1 MSTSA
6 LGSDKDSDNYN
17 NINSSNN
24 SNNDNSDPNKN
35 NPNNN
40 PNGNN
45 NNSRDEKFM
54 REALVLGEEA
64 LRNGEIPV
72 GCVFVYTDNNNNDVI
87 IGKGT
92 NRTNETRNGTSHAE
106 IMALN
111 DIMLSQGHDPSIIR
125 RCDLYVTC
133 EPCIMCAAALSKLG
147 IKRVFFGCHNER
159 FGGNGSILSVHTDNR
174 MKGHDTY
181 EVTGGVMHSEA
192 INLFRRFYT
201 TENRRCPEDKRKR
214 KRRSSDPP
222 SPPLPIV

>member
-1 MSTSA
+1 MSEAILS
-6 LGSDKDSDNYN
+6 NPIN
-17 NINSSNN
+17 NNSNN
-24 SNNDNSDPNKN
+24 SNPINNDNN
-35 NPNNN
+35 NDNN
-40 PNGNN
+40 
-45 NNSRDEKFM
+45 RDEKFM
-54 REALVLGEEA
+54 KEALILGEEA

-72 GCVFVYTDNNNNDVI
+72 GCVFVYTDDNNNDVI

-147 IKRVFFGCHNER
+147 IKKVYFGCHNER
-159 FGGNGSILSVHTDNR
+159 FGGNGSILSVHKDSR
-174 MKGHDTY
+174 MKGFDTY
-181 EVTGGVMHSEA
+181 EVTGGVMHNEA
-192 INLFRRFYT
+192 IDLFRRFYT

-214 KRRSSDPP
+214 KRKSEDAASSYPHTSARKEDDDD
-222 SPPLPIV
+222 